1 MEERGNAPPIPQTV
15 GVIDVVK
22 SKTVHRQYYRS
33 TIVAL
38 AYKLD
43 LVAWNTLS
51 SRIAGVCGPQ
61 RPTLSTI

>member
-33 TIVAL
+33 
-38 AYKLD
+38 
-43 LVAWNTLS
+43 NS
-51 SRIAGVCGPQ
+51 STSI
-61 RPTLSTI
+61 